1 MVVRMTMTTSIVWH
15 EIDGERVA
23 NSLQETCE
31 KLNGDAGNMS
41 LDFSSV
47 RRVDPGALKAMDE
60 LASLADGKSVKIALR
75 AVNVDVYRVLKLMK
89 LASRFSFVA

>member
-1 MVVRMTMTTSIVWH
+1 MTMTTIPVWH

-23 NSLQETCE
+23 DSLLETRE
-31 KLNGDAGNMS
+31 KMNGDAGNVS

-47 RRVDPGALKAMDE
+47 GRIDPSALKALEE
-60 LASLADGKSVKIALR
+60 LASWADEKSVKIALR

-89 LASRFSFVA
+89 LVSRFSFVA

>member
-1 MVVRMTMTTSIVWH
+1 MVVCMTMTSRPVWH

-23 NSLQETCE
+23 DSLQATREA
-31 KLNGDAGNMS
+31 LNGDAGNVS

-47 RRVDPGALKAMDE
+47 RRIDPGALKAMEE

-75 AVNVDVYRVLKLMK
+75 AVNGDVYRVLKLMR

>member
-1 MVVRMTMTTSIVWH
+1 MTTTTTPLWH

-23 NSLQETCE
+23 DSLQETCN
-31 KLNGDAGNMS
+31 KLNGDAGNVS

-47 RRVDPGALKAMDE
+47 CRIDPSALKALEE
-60 LASLADGKSVKIALR
+60 LASLADEKSVKIALR